1 MKLEA
6 LDGLEWTDPRL
17 GQKLL
22 PSLAKK
28 NPAIGPGMKAFLL
41 SHAKA
46 PLREEKRGHPRG
58 DAMIIAEDF

>member
-28 NPAIGPGMKAFLL
+28 KPGDWAGHESLFAVTRKGPAQGGKAG
-41 SHAKA
+41 SPK
-46 PLREEKRGHPRG
+46 G
-58 DAMIIAEDF
+58 